1 MRTEV
6 QVMRTEADGSV
17 RRRNCQEKMRA
28 HLSKDI
34 NTGRAFSPHLPPGLV
49 RLNSL
54 PSDTKLYGRSLRG
67 FQSWG
72 DFQIGFEWSCAVWLV
87 MLWCHGECWEFRT
100 FPVSILNLD
109 QASLSIA
116 RYWQQLMGSIPGW
129 ETKIPHAVGCSQKVK
144 KIFGMGSLVKAAAW
158 PTLSVNLNDV
168 GFSAR
173 ICRPRNCLTRFP
185 VRTKGGYFRIQIAKR
200 HSLLSCHEHRRYNAG
215 VQHQLSKVITL
226 SRN

>member
-129 ETKIPHAVGCSQKVK
+129 ETKIPHAVGCSCPPTPKKQKQKPIKRKTMFPEVQHRRSVT
-144 KIFGMGSLVKAAAW
+144 FRFQMMDGGVCRPDHLVKESQ
-158 PTLSVNLNDV
+158 LFL
-168 GFSAR
+168 
-173 ICRPRNCLTRFP
+173 RPWVYIKETEFGVLFVLCLF
-185 VRTKGGYFRIQIAKR
+185 
-200 HSLLSCHEHRRYNAG
+200 L
-215 VQHQLSKVITL
+215 
-226 SRN
+226 